1 MYLNLTDALKN
12 DAAALDARDIIKDC
26 VHCGMCLGTC
36 PTYGVLGDE
45 QDSPRGRIY
54 QIKNMLEGQADLAS
68 VQQHLDRC
76 LTCRSCETTCPSGVQ
91 YGHLLEWGR
100 DHLSQHHT
108 RSWAERTQL
117 RVLRH
122 VLTRPA
128 LFGMLWRAASVVK
141 NALPATYAAKLKPAA
156 WSVSSTPETVTLQP
170 IDLTVIVHQGCVQ
183 NTMSPNINQAT
194 MRLLAAWGVNVQ
206 TVQDGCCGA
215 IAAHTDDAAGA
226 RAMAA
231 RNIKAWGAFLD
242 KQPNALVVSN
252 ASGCGVQLKGY
263 GHLFKHDDKHAVSA
277 QKVSAAVRDVSEVI
291 LLILKAYP
299 VVRDAVQ
306 ARIAALPDAAK
317 YMAYH
322 EPCTLQHGQKL
333 KGSVSGLLTEIGV
346 RLAPSINTHLCCG
359 SAGTYSI
366 TQSELSKQLLNN
378 KINDLKMDNAAFVL
392 SGNIG
397 CISQIASAAD
407 VPVLH
412 WIEWLDAVWAG
423 DARVKYK
430 KEST

>member
-12 DAAALDARDIIKDC
+12 DAAASDARDIIKDC

-100 DHLSQHHT
+100 GHLNQHHT
-108 RSWAERTQL
+108 RSWAERSKL
-117 RVLRH
+117 GVLRH
-122 VLTRPA
+122 VLTRPT
-128 LFGMLWRAASVVK
+128 LFGVLWRTASVVK
-141 NALPATYAAKLKPAA
+141 KALPATYAAKLKPAA
-156 WSVSSTPETVTLQP
+156 WSASTVSARLVVEPP
-170 IDLTVIVHQGCVQ
+170 IDLTVVVHQGCVQ
-183 NTMSPNINQAT
+183 NTMSPNINRAT
-194 MRLLAAWGVNVQ
+194 MRLLTAWGVSVQ

-231 RNIKAWGAFLD
+231 RNIQVWGEFLS

-252 ASGCGVQLKGY
+252 ASGCGVHLKEY
-263 GHLFKHDDKHAVSA
+263 AHLFKHDEVQAASA
-277 QKVSAAVRDVSEVI
+277 QKISTAVRDVSEVVQ
-291 LLILKAYP
+291 LILTRYP
-299 VVRDAVQ
+299 AVRDALQ
-306 ARIAALPDAAK
+306 IKIEALPDAAK
-317 YMAYH
+317 YVAYH

-366 TQSELSKQLLNN
+366 TQPELSKQLLNN
-378 KINDLKMDNAAFVL
+378 KINDLKLDKVAFVL
-392 SGNIG
+392 SSNIG

-407 VPVLH
+407 APVLH
-412 WIEWLDAVWAG
+412 WIEWLDAVWSG
-423 DARVKYK
+423 DARVK
-430 KEST
+430 SQQ

>member
-1 MYLNLTDALKN
+1 MHINLTDALKH
-12 DAAALDARDIIKDC
+12 DAAALDAQDIIKDC

-100 DHLSQHHT
+100 GHLSQHHT
-108 RSWAERTQL
+108 RPWLERSRL
-117 RVLRH
+117 GVLRH

-128 LFGMLWRAASVVK
+128 LFGVLWRAASVVK
-141 NALPATYAAKLKPAA
+141 GALPAQYAAKLKPAA
-156 WSVSSTPETVTLQP
+156 WSASTAPAASTGQAS
-170 IDLTVIVHQGCVQ
+170 DLTVVVHQGCVQ

-194 MRLLAAWGVNVQ
+194 LRLLSAWGVTVR

-215 IAAHTDDAAGA
+215 IAAHTDDMNGA
-226 RAMAA
+226 RSMAA
-231 RNIKAWGAFLD
+231 RNIQVWGEVLAA
-242 KQPNALVVSN
+242 QPNALVVSN
-252 ASGCGVQLKGY
+252 ASGCGVQLKEY
-263 GHLFKHDDKHAVSA
+263 GHLFKHDDKYAESA
-277 QKVSAAVRDVSEVI
+277 QKISTAVRDVSEVVV
-291 LLILKAYP
+291 LILNQHAPIKNELK
-299 VVRDAVQ
+299 
-306 ARIAALPDAAK
+306 ARIAALPEAAR
-317 YMAYH
+317 YVAYH

-333 KGSVSGLLTEIGV
+333 KGSVAALLADLGV

-359 SAGTYSI
+359 SAGTYAI
-366 TQSELSKQLLNN
+366 TQPEVSKQLLSN
-378 KINDLKMDNAAFVL
+378 KIKDLKMDNAAFVL

-397 CISQIASAAD
+397 CISQVASAAN

-412 WIEWLDAVWAG
+412 WVEWLDAVWAN
-423 DARVKYK
+423 DARVCP
-430 KEST
+430 

>member
-1 MYLNLTDALKN
+1 MYLNLSDALKH
-12 DAAALDARDIIKDC
+12 DAAALEARDIIKDC

-100 DHLSQHHT
+100 DHLRQHHT
-108 RSWAERTQL
+108 RAWAERGKL
-117 RVLRH
+117 GVLRH

-128 LFGMLWRAASVVK
+128 LFGVLWRAASVVK
-141 NALPATYAAKLKPAA
+141 KALPATYAAKLKPAA
-156 WSVSSTPETVTLQP
+156 WSASTAPAAVVLQP
-170 IDLTVIVHQGCVQ
+170 IDLKVIVHQGCVQ

-194 MRLLAAWGVNVQ
+194 IRLLSAWGVSVQ

-215 IAAHTDDAAGA
+215 IAAHTDDAVGA
-226 RAMAA
+226 RAMAM
-231 RNIKAWGAFLD
+231 RNIRVWGELLD
-242 KQPNALVVSN
+242 TQPKTLVVSN
-252 ASGCGVQLKGY
+252 ASGCGAQLKEY
-263 GHLFKHDDKHAVSA
+263 GHLFKHDEAQAESA

-291 LLILKAYP
+291 LWVLKQYP
-299 VVRDAVQ
+299 VVRDALKT
-306 ARIAALPDAAK
+306 RIAALPDAAK

-366 TQSELSKQLLNN
+366 TQPELSKQLLSN
-378 KINDLKMDNAAFVL
+378 KINDLKMDNVAFVL

-397 CISQIASAAD
+397 CISQIASAAHA
-407 VPVLH
+407 PVLH

-423 DARVKYK
+423 DERVKLQ
-430 KEST
+430 S

>member
-128 LFGMLWRAASVVK
+128 LFGVLWRAASVVK

>member
-183 NTMSPNINQAT
+183 NTISPNINQAT

>member
-117 RVLRH
+117 GVLRH

-183 NTMSPNINQAT
+183 NTISPNINQAT